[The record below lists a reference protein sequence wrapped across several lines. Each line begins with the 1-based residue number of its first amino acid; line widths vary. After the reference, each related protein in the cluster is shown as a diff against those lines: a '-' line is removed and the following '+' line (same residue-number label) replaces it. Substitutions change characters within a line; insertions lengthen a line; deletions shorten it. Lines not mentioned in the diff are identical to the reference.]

1 MLWWTYLCNW
11 ILFSHFFPEYIFIF
25 KSFTKVILLYRD
37 YDWRLSPLF
46 KDISSVSSV
55 FCCFQWQITSQFN
68 YLLFEAALYFLIRFS
83 WHLFASIFFFF
94 LRFHYGMSRCAF
106 LMNYPD
112 WEWMTP
118 RPDYNIFQSFWKALS
133 LSLWISPCYCLPE
146 LCLDV
151 CQAFSLFLQC
161 NIDHFY
167 MSRRKYKQFCWVIFP
182 VLSFISSI

>member
-94 LRFHYGMSRCAF
+94 CDFTMV
-106 LMNYPD
+106 
-112 WEWMTP
+112 
-118 RPDYNIFQSFWKALS
+118 
-133 LSLWISPCYCLPE
+133 
-146 LCLDV
+146 CLDV
-151 CQAFSLFLQC
+151 HFSWIILIGNEWLPDLIITFFKVSGKHSAYLFEYRLVIAFQ
-161 NIDHFY
+161 
-167 MSRRKYKQFCWVIFP
+167 
-182 VLSFISSI
+182 SSV